1 MAGTSFRVAAS
12 IATVF
17 LALAA
22 GEARG
27 QTPDSPS
34 DAGNSA
40 PKPAAPADATSG
52 SSGEHAAPAMEP
64 APADGAQGSGAAA
77 APEGTM
83 PLNAPPEPTV
93 QEVVV
98 DAAPSPSDTPT
109 TAPEGS
115 PAPSPAPDAG
125 VKDAPA
131 QRIEEKPLAASH
143 SLDDQA
149 SAVAASTGSGD
160 SLTGPALEPG
170 APSISPPSAV
180 KPDALDNV
188 GPPTPG
194 DPPGDGLEQLISDVR
209 RELRSVRGQIDD
221 LQRRLDDGAPP
232 PQNRL
237 IELRASLV
245 QIAPMLVALEMRL
258 DAAGRLSPHLR
269 SLLRRVRTEL
279 HGASV
284 KAAGLVAAL
293 RNSGAHGAEVRL
305 LLRELENFRALG
317 SVPAASPWLARAPA
331 APVSSA
337 SAAYMSVQSAPVA
350 SPTQP
355 SAASPKQAG
364 GGRPTT
370 GSPDGQGGG
379 EPPPWAPAPG
389 SATASPGGAFLFAGL
404 ASLAILLIGL
414 TMPALRALLELLP
427 GRPYS
432 VAFLEPLERPG

>member
-34 DAGNSA
+34 DAGNPA

-52 SSGEHAAPAMEP
+52 SSGEHAAPA
-64 APADGAQGSGAAA
+64 PADGVQGGGAAA
-77 APEGTM
+77 AQEGTM
-83 PLNAPPEPTV
+83 PLNAPPEPATV

-109 TAPEGS
+109 TPPEGP

-131 QRIEEKPLAASH
+131 QRIEEKPLAASN

-160 SLTGPALEPG
+160 APTGPALEPG

-180 KPDALDNV
+180 KPDALDDV

-194 DPPGDGLEQLISDVR
+194 DPPGDGLEHLISDVR

-245 QIAPMLVALEMRL
+245 QIAPMLVALEMQL

-269 SLLRRVRTEL
+269 SLLRRVRSEL
-279 HGASV
+279 HGARV
-284 KAAGLVAAL
+284 KAAGLVTAL
-293 RNSGAHGAEVRL
+293 HNSGAHGAEVRL

-317 SVPAASPWLARAPA
+317 SVPAAGPGLARAPA
-331 APVSSA
+331 APVSSV
-337 SAAYMSVQSAPVA
+337 SAAYMSVQPAP
-350 SPTQP
+350 
-355 SAASPKQAG
+355 AASTPPPSPESGDRAD
-364 GGRPTT
+364 GGRRRT
-370 GSPDGQGGG
+370 GSHDGRGVE
-379 EPPPWAPAPG
+379 EPPPWSPAPG

-414 TMPALRALLELLP
+414 ALPALRTLLELLP
-427 GRPYS
+427 GRAYS
-432 VAFLEPLERPG
+432 VALLEPLERPG

>member
-17 LALAA
+17 LALCA

-27 QTPDSPS
+27 QTVDSSS
-34 DAGNSA
+34 DLGNSA
-40 PKPAAPADATSG
+40 P
-52 SSGEHAAPAMEP
+52 EP
-64 APADGAQGSGAAA
+64 AVQADGASASLAEDAAAADGGGVQGGGAGAAA
-77 APEGTM
+77 KGTT
-83 PLNAPPEPTV
+83 PLNAPPEPPTV

-98 DAAPSPSDTPT
+98 DAAPSPSDTPE
-109 TAPEGS
+109 TAPEG
-115 PAPSPAPDAG
+115 PPTPSPAPDAG

-131 QRIEEKPLAASH
+131 QKIEEKPLAAYH

-149 SAVAASTGSGD
+149 SAVTAATGSGD
-160 SLTGPALEPG
+160 SATGPGLEPG
-170 APSISPPSAV
+170 APSISPASAM
-180 KPDALDNV
+180 KPDALDDV
-188 GPPTPG
+188 SPPTLG
-194 DPPGDGLEQLISDVR
+194 DPPGDGLGHLISDVR

-245 QIAPMLVALEMRL
+245 QIAPMLVALEMQL

-269 SLLRRVRTEL
+269 SLLRRVRSEL
-279 HGASV
+279 HGARV

-293 RNSGAHGAEVRL
+293 HNSGAHGAEVRL

-317 SVPAASPWLARAPA
+317 SVLAAGPGLARARA
-331 APVSSA
+331 APVSSV
-337 SAAYMSVQSAPVA
+337 SAAYMSVQPAPA
-350 SPTQP
+350 TSPTQP
-355 SAASPKQAG
+355 SAASPKQAD

-370 GSPDGQGGG
+370 GSRDGQGGG

-404 ASLAILLIGL
+404 ASLTILLIGL
-414 TMPALRALLELLP
+414 AMPALRALLELLP

>member
-1 MAGTSFRVAAS
+1 MAGTTFRVAAS
-12 IATVF
+12 VATLC

-22 GEARG
+22 GEARA
-27 QTPDSPS
+27 QSVDSPS
-34 DAGNSA
+34 DGGD
-40 PKPAAPADATSG
+40 PAQEPAVPADATPGPSP
-52 SSGEHAAPAMEP
+52 EHAASTSP
-64 APADGAQGSGAAA
+64 DGAQGGGA

-83 PLNAPPEPTV
+83 PLNAPPEPAAV

-109 TAPEGS
+109 TSPEGP

-125 VKDAPA
+125 VTEAPA
-131 QRIEEKPLAASH
+131 QRIEEKPLAASN

-160 SLTGPALEPG
+160 SLTGSALEPG

-180 KPDALDNV
+180 KPDALDDV
-188 GPPTPG
+188 GPPT
-194 DPPGDGLEQLISDVR
+194 PGDGLEQLISDVR
-209 RELRSVRGQIDD
+209 RDLRSVRGQMDD

-237 IELRASLV
+237 IDLRASLG
-245 QIAPMLVALEMRL
+245 QIAPLLVALEMRL

-269 SLLRRVRTEL
+269 NLLRRVRSEL
-279 HGASV
+279 RGARV
-284 KAAGLVAAL
+284 TAAGLVAAL
-293 RNSGAHGAEVRL
+293 RSSGARSAEVRL
-305 LLRELENFRALG
+305 LLRELERFRA
-317 SVPAASPWLARAPA
+317 VASMLAVNPFVARAPA
-331 APVSSA
+331 PPVSSA
-337 SAAYMSVQSAPVA
+337 SAAYMSVQSPRVA
-350 SPTQP
+350 YPTQP
-355 SAASPKQAG
+355 SAASPKQADD
-364 GGRPTT
+364 GRPTT
-370 GSPDGQGGG
+370 GPRDGQRGG

>member
-34 DAGNSA
+34 DAGNLA
-40 PKPAAPADATSG
+40 PEPAAPADGASASLPEDAA
-52 SSGEHAAPAMEP
+52 SSS
-64 APADGAQGSGAAA
+64 ADGVQGGGAVA

-83 PLNAPPEPTV
+83 PLNAPPEPATV

-98 DAAPSPSDTPT
+98 DAAPSPSDTPA
-109 TAPEGS
+109 TAPEG
-115 PAPSPAPDAG
+115 PPVPSPAPDGG

-131 QRIEEKPLAASH
+131 QRIEEKPLAASD

-149 SAVAASTGSGD
+149 TAVAASTGAGD
-160 SLTGPALEPG
+160 SPTGPALEPG
-170 APSISPPSAV
+170 APSVSPAPV
-180 KPDALDNV
+180 MKTDALDDV
-188 GPPTPG
+188 SPPTAG
-194 DPPGDGLEQLISDVR
+194 EPPGDGLEQLISYVR
-209 RELRSVRGQIDD
+209 RGLRSVRGQIDD

-317 SVPAASPWLARAPA
+317 SVPAASPWMARAPA
-331 APVSSA
+331 APVSSV
-337 SAAYMSVQSAPVA
+337 SVAYRSVQPGPVA
-350 SPTQP
+350 SIPPP
-355 SAASPKQAG
+355 SPGSPERDG
-364 GGRPTT
+364 GGRQRAGPHH
-370 GSPDGQGGG
+370 GQGGE
-379 EPPPWAPAPG
+379 EPPPWSPTPG

>member
-17 LALAA
+17 LALCA
-22 GEARG
+22 GEARA
-27 QTPDSPS
+27 QSVDSSPDL
-34 DAGNSA
+34 GNSA
-40 PKPAAPADATSG
+40 P
-52 SSGEHAAPAMEP
+52 EP
-64 APADGAQGSGAAA
+64 AVQADGASASSAEDAASASADGVQGGGAAA
-77 APEGTM
+77 APEGTT
-83 PLNAPPEPTV
+83 PPDAPPEPATV

-109 TAPEGS
+109 TAPEGP

-131 QRIEEKPLAASH
+131 QRIEEKPLAASN
-143 SLDDQA
+143 SLEDQA
-149 SAVAASTGSGD
+149 SAVPASTGSGD
-160 SLTGPALEPG
+160 SPTGLALEPG
-170 APSISPPSAV
+170 APSTSPASAV
-180 KPDALDNV
+180 KPDALDDV
-188 GPPTPG
+188 SPPTPG

-232 PQNRL
+232 RDNRL
-237 IELRASLV
+237 IDLRASLV
-245 QIAPMLVALEMRL
+245 QIAPMLVALEMQL

-269 SLLRRVRTEL
+269 SLLRRVRGEL
-279 HGASV
+279 HGARV

-305 LLRELENFRALG
+305 LLRELELFRALG
-317 SVPAASPWLARAPA
+317 SVLAAGPGVARARA
-331 APVSSA
+331 APVSSVSAAYTSVQPA
-337 SAAYMSVQSAPVA
+337 SAASTAPPPSV
-350 SPTQP
+350 SPER
-355 SAASPKQAG
+355 AED
-364 GGRPTT
+364 GRRRT
-370 GSPDGQGGG
+370 GSHDGRDVE
-379 EPPPWAPAPG
+379 EPAPWAPAPG

-414 TMPALRALLELLP
+414 TLPALRALLELLP

>member
-34 DAGNSA
+34 DAGNLA
-40 PKPAAPADATSG
+40 PEPAAPADGASASLPEDAA
-52 SSGEHAAPAMEP
+52 SSS
-64 APADGAQGSGAAA
+64 ADGVQGGGAVA
-77 APEGTM
+77 APEGTA
-83 PLNAPPEPTV
+83 PLNAPPEMTV

-98 DAAPSPSDTPT
+98 DAAPSPGDTPGA
-109 TAPEGS
+109 APEGP
-115 PAPSPAPDAG
+115 PAPSPAPDGG

-131 QRIEEKPLAASH
+131 QRIEEKPLAASD

-149 SAVAASTGSGD
+149 TAVAASTSGGD
-160 SLTGPALEPG
+160 SPTGPALEPG
-170 APSISPPSAV
+170 APSVSPAPV
-180 KPDALDNV
+180 MKTDALDDV
-188 GPPTPG
+188 SPPTAG
-194 DPPGDGLEQLISDVR
+194 EPPGDGLEQLISYVR
-209 RELRSVRGQIDD
+209 RGLRSVRGQIDD

-258 DAAGRLSPHLR
+258 DAAGRLSPHLQ

-317 SVPAASPWLARAPA
+317 SVPAASPWMARAPA
-331 APVSSA
+331 APVSSV
-337 SAAYMSVQSAPVA
+337 SVAYRSVQPA
-350 SPTQP
+350 
-355 SAASPKQAG
+355 AASPPPPSPESRERADD
-364 GGRPTT
+364 GRRKT
-370 GSPDGQGGG
+370 GSHDGRGVE

>member
-1 MAGTSFRVAAS
+1 MAGTTFRVAAS
-12 IATVF
+12 VATLCLV
-17 LALAA
+17 LAA
-22 GEARG
+22 GEARAQSVDSSSDTG
-27 QTPDSPS
+27 NPAPEPAVQPD
-34 DAGNSA
+34 G
-40 PKPAAPADATSG
+40 APA
-52 SSGEHAAPAMEP
+52 SSGDNAASTS
-64 APADGAQGSGAAA
+64 ADGVQGGGA
-77 APEGTM
+77 APEGTI
-83 PLNAPPEPTV
+83 PLNAPPESAAV

-98 DAAPSPSDTPT
+98 DAAPSQSDTPT
-109 TAPEGS
+109 TAPEGP

-125 VKDAPA
+125 VTEAPV

-160 SLTGPALEPG
+160 SLTGPAPDPG

-180 KPDALDNV
+180 KPDALDDV
-188 GPPTPG
+188 GPPTAG

-209 RELRSVRGQIDD
+209 RDLRSVRGQIDD
-221 LQRRLDDGAPP
+221 LQRRLDDCAPP

-237 IELRASLV
+237 IDLRTSLG
-245 QIAPMLVALEMRL
+245 QIAPLLVALEMRL

-269 SLLRRVRTEL
+269 NLLRRVRSEL
-279 HGASV
+279 RGARV
-284 KAAGLVAAL
+284 TAAGLVAAL
-293 RNSGAHGAEVRL
+293 RSSGARSAEVRL
-305 LLRELENFRALG
+305 LLRELERFRA
-317 SVPAASPWLARAPA
+317 VASMLAVNPFVARAPA
-331 APVSSA
+331 PPVSSA
-337 SAAYMSVQSAPVA
+337 SAAYMSVQSPRVA
-350 SPTQP
+350 YPTQP
-355 SAASPKQAG
+355 SAASPKQADD
-364 GGRPTT
+364 GRPTT
-370 GSPDGQGGG
+370 GPRDGQGGG

>member
-1 MAGTSFRVAAS
+1 MAGTTFRVAAS
-12 IATVF
+12 VATLCLV
-17 LALAA
+17 LAA
-22 GEARG
+22 GEARAQSVDSSSDG
-27 QTPDSPS
+27 GNTAAEPAVQPD
-34 DAGNSA
+34 G
-40 PKPAAPADATSG
+40 APASSGDNATST
-52 SSGEHAAPAMEP
+52 S
-64 APADGAQGSGAAA
+64 ADGVQGGGA
-77 APEGTM
+77 APEGTI
-83 PLNAPPEPTV
+83 PLNAPPESAAV

-98 DAAPSPSDTPT
+98 DEAPSQSDTPT
-109 TAPEGS
+109 TAPEGP

-125 VKDAPA
+125 VTEAPA

-149 SAVAASTGSGD
+149 SAVAAYTGSGD
-160 SLTGPALEPG
+160 SLTGPALDPG

-180 KPDALDNV
+180 KPDALDDV

-209 RELRSVRGQIDD
+209 RDLRSVRGQIDD

-237 IELRASLV
+237 IDLRASLG
-245 QIAPMLVALEMRL
+245 QIAPLLVALEMRL

-269 SLLRRVRTEL
+269 NLLRRVRSEL
-279 HGASV
+279 RGARV
-284 KAAGLVAAL
+284 TAAGLVAVL
-293 RNSGAHGAEVRL
+293 RSSGARSAEVRL
-305 LLRELENFRALG
+305 LLRELERFRA
-317 SVPAASPWLARAPA
+317 VASMLAVNPFVARAPA
-331 APVSSA
+331 PPVSSA
-337 SAAYMSVQSAPVA
+337 SAAYMSVQAPWGA
-350 SPTQP
+350 YPTQP
-355 SAASPKQAG
+355 SAASPKQAADD
-364 GGRPTT
+364 GRPTT
-370 GSPDGQGGG
+370 GPRDGQHGG

>member
-1 MAGTSFRVAAS
+1 MAGTSFRVAAA

-34 DAGNSA
+34 DAGNLA
-40 PKPAAPADATSG
+40 PEPAAPADGASA
-52 SSGEHAAPAMEP
+52 SSPEDAASSSV
-64 APADGAQGSGAAA
+64 DGAQGGGAVA
-77 APEGTM
+77 APEGTA
-83 PLNAPPEPTV
+83 PLSAPPETTV

-98 DAAPSPSDTPT
+98 DAAPSSSDTPGA
-109 TAPEGS
+109 APEGP
-115 PAPSPAPDAG
+115 PAPSPAPDGG
-125 VKDAPA
+125 VKDASA
-131 QRIEEKPLAASH
+131 QRIEEKPLAASS
-143 SLDDQA
+143 SLDDQG
-149 SAVAASTGSGD
+149 SAVAAPTGAGESP
-160 SLTGPALEPG
+160 TGPALEPG
-170 APSISPPSAV
+170 APSVSPSSAM
-180 KPDALDNV
+180 KPDALDDV
-188 GPPTPG
+188 SPPTAG
-194 DPPGDGLEQLISDVR
+194 DPPGHGLEQLISDVR
-209 RELRSVRGQIDD
+209 RGLRSVRGQIDD
-221 LQRRLDDGAPP
+221 LRRRLDDGAPP

-305 LLRELENFRALG
+305 LLRQLENFRALG
-317 SVPAASPWLARAPA
+317 SVPAASPGVARAPA
-331 APVSSA
+331 APVSSV
-337 SAAYMSVQSAPVA
+337 SAAYMSVQPGPVA
-350 SPTQP
+350 SIPPP
-355 SAASPKQAG
+355 SPGSPERAD
-364 GGRPTT
+364 GGRRKT
-370 GSPDGQGGG
+370 GSHDGQGGE
-379 EPPPWAPAPG
+379 EPRPLAPAPG

-414 TMPALRALLELLP
+414 AMPALRALLELLP